1 MDLSGVTLSL
11 VSIFG
16 VAVIVIA
23 GYAAIWCLTHVL
35 NIIHVGSQARKNK
48 DLDSY
53 WDGY

>member
-16 VAVIVIA
+16 VAIIVIA
-23 GYAAIWCLTHVL
+23 GYVAIWCLTHVL
-35 NIIHVGSQARKNK
+35 NIINAGVQARENK